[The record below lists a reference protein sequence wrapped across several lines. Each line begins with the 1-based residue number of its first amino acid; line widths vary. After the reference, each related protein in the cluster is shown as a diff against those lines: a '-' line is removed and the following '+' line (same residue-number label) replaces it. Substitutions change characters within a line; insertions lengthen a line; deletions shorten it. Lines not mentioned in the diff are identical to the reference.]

1 MYACTKTLEEA
12 LKERAAIESEMLY
25 ALVSTE
31 HLTSC
36 QEIVLAGPKSR
47 KKCLFVPW
55 RLQFGLNPTETLL
68 ESNSIIEF
76 S

>member
-1 MYACTKTLEEA
+1 MYAYTKTLEEA

-47 KKCLFVPW
+47 KKCFCA
-55 RLQFGLNPTETLL
+55 L
-68 ESNSIIEF
+68 EAAVWAESHRDTTGK
-76 S
+76 

>member
-1 MYACTKTLEEA
+1 MYTYTKTLEEA

-47 KKCLFVPW
+47 RKMLVCA
-55 RLQFGLNPTETLL
+55 L
-68 ESNSIIEF
+68 EAAVWAESRRDTGK
-76 S
+76 